1 MEREKVLFVF
11 FFQFQFLFPPIGK
24 MASVPKQI
32 AVFDFDDTIIDDNSD
47 TRILRLIPDI
57 DHWEYYTEGHWT
69 KMMDDMAGLIFER
82 VCFSFSLWKNSWE
95 KFSQHSFSNKKL
107 NSIFFWQ
114 GLKEKSVREVFE
126 ETPFVPGILELLLDL
141 KKREIPIYIL
151 SDANTYFIS
160 CILEQKNLHTHFSG
174 IISNPASFTEQGRL
188 SIRPHQPST
197 HKTHHSCQS
206 CPMNLCKGLEIQR
219 LVGSLEGRP
228 QVFYFGD
235 GGNDWCAGRHLQ
247 QGDILF
253 PRRGRRLEQL
263 ALGSKGELDQ
273 RGVKLFCWENAL
285 ECLVSLDS

>member
-1 MEREKVLFVF
+1 
-11 FFQFQFLFPPIGK
+11 

-82 VCFSFSLWKNSWE
+82 
-95 KFSQHSFSNKKL
+95 
-107 NSIFFWQ
+107 